1 MRAAWWWLDRWRK
14 SSAYRDLTPEQKG
27 MYRDL
32 LDEVWLREGG
42 VIPDD
47 DRVLGLIVGDPERW
61 KVLRESIL
69 SRFRRV
75 KGGWTNDTAQE
86 VMGQAKRRR
95 DNQKAYRDR
104 LHSNNKSDNG
114 ADNDRDNDS
123 DNTTDNNPDSP
134 SPSPNVLRTT
144 AVPSLRSGDIQPP
157 VVSVKAPFQAADN
170 PLVAVK
176 RVTADHAAHGEPG
189 EPRRAAVIAPVV
201 AWSREACDD
210 WISRFGGTAP
220 GGQIGKAMKPLV
232 DRHGWL
238 AVRAAWQSYLGQTE
252 AEYASPT
259 RFASTFGRWS
269 GSTVEPAPRD
279 MRAQTPGQ
287 FNAATLQRIQR
298 RIEAKE
304 AERDLGQGRI
314 ADGPVE
320 ARRVLPGE
328 TD

>member
-61 KVLRESIL
+61 KVLRETIL

-114 ADNDRDNDS
+114 ADNDGDHAT
-123 DNTTDNNPDSP
+123 DNTADNNPDSP
-134 SPSPNVLRTT
+134 SPSPSNVRTT
-144 AVPSLRSGDIQPP
+144 VPSLRSGDVSTPP
-157 VVSVKAPFQAADN
+157 VVSVQAPFQAADN
-170 PLVAVK
+170 PLVAVEK
-176 RVTADHAAHGEPG
+176 AP
-189 EPRRAAVIAPVV
+189 PVV
-201 AWSREACDD
+201 AWSRDACDD

-269 GSTVEPAPRD
+269 GTTVEPAPRD
-279 MRAQTPGQ
+279 IRSQTPGQ

-298 RIEAKE
+298 RLEAKE

-320 ARRVLPGE
+320 ARRVLPGKAE
-328 TD
+328 

>member
-1 MRAAWWWLDRWRK
+1 
-14 SSAYRDLTPEQKG
+14 

-61 KVLRESIL
+61 KVLRGSIL

-157 VVSVKAPFQAADN
+157 VVSVQAPFQAADN
-170 PLVAVK
+170 PLVAVE
-176 RVTADHAAHGEPG
+176 R
-189 EPRRAAVIAPVV
+189 APVV
-201 AWSREACDD
+201 AWSREACDC
-210 WISRFGGTAP
+210 WIARFGGTAP

-269 GSTVEPAPRD
+269 GGEAPVAGKSTV
-279 MRAQTPGQ
+279 AQRTIA
-287 FNAATLQRIQR
+287 NLQGWV
-298 RIEAKE
+298 AGKE
-304 AERDLGQGRI
+304 GGS
-314 ADGPVE
+314 
-320 ARRVLPGE
+320 
-328 TD
+328 